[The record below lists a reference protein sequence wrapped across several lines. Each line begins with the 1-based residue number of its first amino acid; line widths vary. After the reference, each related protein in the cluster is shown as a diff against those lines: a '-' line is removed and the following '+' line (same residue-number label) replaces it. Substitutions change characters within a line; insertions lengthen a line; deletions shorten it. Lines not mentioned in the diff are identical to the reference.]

1 MGTLFLV
8 IFLAL
13 DLGAYGY
20 FLNQG
25 HNQELINRVCTG
37 AFFIALAVQI
47 LIDWRLK
54 NEFRVFYLSVP
65 VNESFDQKI
74 VFASIGMLSVLG
86 LYMVVIS

>member
-1 MGTLFLV
+1 MGTLFLAIV
-8 IFLAL
+8 LAL
-13 DLGAYGY
+13 DLGIYGY

-25 HNQELINRVCTG
+25 YNQELVNRVCTG
-37 AFFIALAVQI
+37 VFFIALAIQI

-74 VFASIGMLSVLG
+74 VFASIGILTVLG
-86 LYMVVIS
+86 SYMVAFQ